1 MAPIR
6 WLILLLCEG
15 DRTLKS
21 EQSEIIVVVCMSVL
35 WVEHHLEVW
44 GGFAI
49 IKQKKTDLKEV
60 VTTEF
65 MKGLVSDLNLDI
77 DPD

>member
-1 MAPIR
+1 MRGSHR

-49 IKQKKTDLKEV
+49 IKQKRKWDREMWR
-60 VTTEF
+60 TT
-65 MKGLVSDLNLDI
+65 
-77 DPD
+77 